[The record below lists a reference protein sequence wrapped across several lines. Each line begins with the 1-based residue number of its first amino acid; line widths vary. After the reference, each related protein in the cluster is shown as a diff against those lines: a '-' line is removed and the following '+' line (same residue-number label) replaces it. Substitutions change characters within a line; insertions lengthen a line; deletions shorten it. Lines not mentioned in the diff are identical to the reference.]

1 MVCVSK
7 PKWEKVKRS
16 PLPEARGENENAPA
30 ESVWTPAEKLF
41 FLLVT
46 ITVKF
51 GIAMPFSFHTTPVM
65 SDRCWDCAAAGTQ
78 KSRKIN
84 KGSCSSLV
92 NLTAFIMQAFVW
104 FKK

>member
-16 PLPEARGENENAPA
+16 PLPEASRENENTPA

-46 ITVKF
+46 ITVTF
-51 GIAMPFSFHTTPVM
+51 GIAMPFSFHTTPAM
-65 SDRCWDCAAAGTQ
+65 SDRSWHCATAGTQ

-84 KGSCSSLV
+84 KGSYSTLV
-92 NLTAFIMQAFVW
+92 DLTAVILQPFV
-104 FKK
+104 